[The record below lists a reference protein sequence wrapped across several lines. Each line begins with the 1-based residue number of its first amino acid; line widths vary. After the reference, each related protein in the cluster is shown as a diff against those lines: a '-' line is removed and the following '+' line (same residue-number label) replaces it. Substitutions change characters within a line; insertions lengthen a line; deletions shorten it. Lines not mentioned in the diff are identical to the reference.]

1 VWLPSIA
8 ATGMTFYTGDRF
20 PAWQGNL
27 FVAGLMT
34 GRIWGTGH
42 VERIVLN
49 ANGEELRREWLLAEL
64 GQRIRH
70 VSQSPDGLLYVLTDA
85 KNGALIRIEPVE

>member
-1 VWLPSIA
+1 MGGQIKGPIL
-8 ATGMTFYTGDRF
+8 
-20 PAWQGNL
+20 
-27 FVAGLMT
+27 
-34 GRIWGTGH
+34 GTRH

-49 ANGEELRREWLLAEL
+49 SNGEELRREWLLAEL

-85 KNGALIRIEPVE
+85 ENGALIRIEPVE